1 MVEKRKILV
10 VDDEEGF
17 CRNLKDILEMENYE
31 VTTAYDGF
39 KGLELVKRN
48 GFDLIIMDVKMPVM
62 DGVETFK
69 KMKKIAPN
77 TPVIMVT
84 AYAVEE
90 LLKDALRN
98 GAFGTLKKPL
108 NFDKLFQLI
117 EKTAPNGALILA
129 VDDDKNFCTNI
140 KENLEDQGYRVSVA
154 YDGNAAIQKT
164 QEEDF
169 DVIIIDMKLPPL
181 NGLKTYISIRD
192 IRPNVV
198 VIVITGYPKEVGQLA
213 QEAVQ
218 KNAYVCIEKPIDM
231 GNLILLLE
239 QIEKQK
245 AKNIL
250 KKPEGPH

>member
-1 MVEKRKILV
+1 MPEKKKILV
-10 VDDEEGF
+10 VDDEEEF
-17 CRNLKDILEMENYE
+17 CRNLEDILEMENYE

-39 KGLELVKRN
+39 KGLELVKQN
-48 GFDLIIMDVKMPVM
+48 DFDVVLMDVKMPVM
-62 DGVETFK
+62 NGVETFK
-69 KMKKIAPN
+69 KMKKIVPD

-117 EKTAPNGALILA
+117 EESVLEGALILT
-129 VDDDKNFCTNI
+129 VDDDKDFCTNI
-140 KENLEDQGYRVSVA
+140 KENLEYQGYRVSVA

-169 DVIIIDMKLPPL
+169 DVIILDMKLPPL
-181 NGLKTYISIRD
+181 NGLKTYLSIRD

-198 VIVITGYPKEVGQLA
+198 VIVISGYLMEMGRFA

-218 KNAYVCIEKPIDM
+218 KSAYVCLEKPIDM
-231 GNLILLLE
+231 NNLISLLE

-245 AKNIL
+245 VNNTL
-250 KKPEGPH
+250 KKPEGIN

>member
-1 MVEKRKILV
+1 MPEKRKILV
-10 VDDEEGF
+10 VDDEEEF

-31 VTTAYDGF
+31 ATTAYDGF
-39 KGLELVKRN
+39 KGLELVKQN
-48 GFDLIIMDVKMPVM
+48 GFDVVIMDVKMPVM

-69 KMKKIAPN
+69 KMKKIVPD
-77 TPVIMVT
+77 TPVILVT

-108 NFDKLFQLI
+108 DFHKLFQLI
-117 EKTAPNGALILA
+117 EESAPNGALILA
-129 VDDDKNFCTNI
+129 VDDDEDFCINI
-140 KENLEDQGYRVSVA
+140 KENLEDQGYRVNVA
-154 YDGNAAIQKT
+154 YDGDAAIQKT
-164 QEEDF
+164 REEHF
-169 DVIIIDMKLPPL
+169 DVIILDMKLPPI

-198 VIVITGYPKEVGQLA
+198 VIIITGYPKEMGHLA

-218 KNAYVCIEKPIDM
+218 KSAHVCLEKPIDM
-231 GNLILLLE
+231 DNLISLLE

-250 KKPEGPH
+250 KKPEETH

>member
-1 MVEKRKILV
+1 MPEKKKILV
-10 VDDEEGF
+10 VDDEEEF
-17 CRNLKDILEMENYE
+17 CRNLEDILEMENYE

-48 GFDLIIMDVKMPVM
+48 DFDVVIMDVKMPVM
-62 DGVETFK
+62 NGVETFK
-69 KMKKIAPN
+69 KMKKIVPD

-117 EKTAPNGALILA
+117 EESAPEGALILT
-129 VDDDKNFCTNI
+129 VDDDKDFCTNI
-140 KENLEDQGYRVSVA
+140 KENLEYQGYRVSVA

-169 DVIIIDMKLPPL
+169 DVIILDMKLPPL
-181 NGLKTYISIRD
+181 NGLKTYLSIRD

-198 VIVITGYPKEVGQLA
+198 VIVITGYLMEMSRFA

-218 KNAYVCIEKPIDM
+218 KSAYVCLEKPIDM
-231 GNLILLLE
+231 NNLISLLE

>member
-1 MVEKRKILV
+1 MPKKRKILV
-10 VDDEEGF
+10 VDDEEEF

-48 GFDLIIMDVKMPVM
+48 GFDVVIMDVKMPVM

-69 KMKKIAPN
+69 KMKKLVPN

-90 LLKDALRN
+90 LLREALRN
-98 GAFGTLKKPL
+98 GAFATLKKPL
-108 NFDKLFQLI
+108 DFAKLFHLI
-117 EKTAPNGALILA
+117 EESAPNGVLILV

-154 YDGNAAIQKT
+154 YDGNAAIQKA

-169 DVIIIDMKLPPL
+169 DVIILDMKLSPV
-181 NGLKTYISIRD
+181 NGLETYISIRD

-218 KNAYVCIEKPIDM
+218 KNAYVCLEKPIDM
-231 GNLILLLE
+231 NNLISLLE

-250 KKPEGPH
+250 KKPEGTH

>member
-1 MVEKRKILV
+1 MAEKRKILV

-69 KMKKIAPN
+69 KMKKIVPN

-90 LLKDALRN
+90 LLREALRN

-108 NFDKLFQLI
+108 DFAKLFHLI
-117 EKTAPNGALILA
+117 EESAPNGVLILV

-154 YDGNAAIQKT
+154 YDGNAAIQKA

-169 DVIIIDMKLPPL
+169 DVIILDMKLSPL
-181 NGLKTYISIRD
+181 NGLETYISIRD
-192 IRPNVV
+192 IRPNVI

-218 KNAYVCIEKPIDM
+218 KNAYVCLEKPIDM
-231 GNLILLLE
+231 NNLILLLE